1 MMRKFKMVCD
11 EITTINYINKKV
23 LKILLKSIVFH
34 IVKKYRDN
42 TVILCT
48 YDVM

>member
-1 MMRKFKMVCD
+1 MMRKLKMVYD
-11 EITTINYINKKV
+11 EITIINKKV